1 MTGTQLP
8 SGEERGTPG
17 SVPGAV
23 SPHPPARATLN
34 GQVPA
39 PWGSKTD
46 RHPDRCQHPRGSK
59 TDRHTDKCQHP
70 QGSKTHTL
78 TVLKSQTWS
87 GSPVRGAPNASS
99 PQALP
104 AGPEVSSA
112 CPPWEG
118 CTPGVS
124 RALHST
130 QEGQSP
136 LSHPRSWRPGQLP
149 RSLPGV
155 LGLESCTSQPPPLP
169 WPRGGGVRPLTT
181 LQAPT
186 PAITVS
192 SSPLTLCFP
201 SPRVSPSPAL
211 CM

>member
-1 MTGTQLP
+1 MGTQLP
-8 SGEERGTPG
+8 SGGERGTPG
-17 SVPGAV
+17 SVPGAMP
-23 SPHPPARATLN
+23 PHPPARATLN
-34 GQVPA
+34 GQV
-39 PWGSKTD
+39 
-46 RHPDRCQHPRGSK
+46 QHPGDPRQ
-59 TDRHTDKCQHP
+59 TDTQTGASTPGDPRQTDTQTSASTPRDPRHTH
-70 QGSKTHTL
+70 SL
-78 TVLKSQTWS
+78 FLK
-87 GSPVRGAPNASS
+87 VRRGLVALLKGPPHASS
-99 PQALP
+99 PHALP

-155 LGLESCTSQPPPLP
+155 LGPESCTSQPLPLP

-181 LQAPT
+181 LQVPT
-186 PAITVS
+186 PAVTLS
-192 SSPLTLCFP
+192 SSPLTLYFP